1 MSLIRGNQVTKLD
14 FFSPE
19 IQPFETINKWQ
30 ELFIGVSVINKQKV
44 DVKKIIKPNFQ
55 FPAFLPRSL
64 ACLNTL
70 TLFSSLKT
78 FLMQLKYGQT
88 LKNPPISLYL
98 LIICATHNLQSR
110 EKKEDPGLEFYASN
124 SSFCIIDLELK
135 AKIHI
140 FEVRVSQIGHMYH
153 QVWKASQV

>member
-30 ELFIGVSVINKQKV
+30 ELFIGVSVNLVNKQKV

-70 TLFSSLKT
+70 TLFSSFSVSFFFEDIFNVAKVRTNFKKSTDFSLPLDHLRNTQLAIQRKKKIQDQS
-78 FLMQLKYGQT
+78 FMQVIQAFA
-88 LKNPPISLYL
+88 L
-98 LIICATHNLQSR
+98 LIQS
-110 EKKEDPGLEFYASN
+110 
-124 SSFCIIDLELK
+124 
-135 AKIHI
+135 
-140 FEVRVSQIGHMYH
+140 
-153 QVWKASQV
+153 